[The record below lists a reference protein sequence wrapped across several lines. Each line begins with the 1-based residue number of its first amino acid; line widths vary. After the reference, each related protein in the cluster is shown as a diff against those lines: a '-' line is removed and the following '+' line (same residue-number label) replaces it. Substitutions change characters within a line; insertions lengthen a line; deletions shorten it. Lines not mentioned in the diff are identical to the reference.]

1 MLASVP
7 NRIGTP
13 ASVSESTVVSNNSP
27 SIIERMD
34 SRLVASTWEQPI
46 EPPASIPESSDVV
59 IIGAGILGVSTAWLL
74 SKQGINVTVCEKG
87 LIAGEQSSRNW
98 GWVRVQGRD
107 QREMPMAMEAMR
119 IWRGLAEELGE
130 DVGYEQ
136 GGCIFAARSDKELDG
151 YVKWLDVAREY
162 GVDTR
167 IIEGEELRRQVPGAA
182 VSWRGAIYTS
192 TDGRAE
198 PHKAA
203 PAIARAARRKG
214 ATILESCAVR
224 GLDLEAGRVAGVV
237 TEHGT
242 IKTSS
247 VLCAGG
253 AWTSL
258 FCRSLGIRLP
268 QLRVR
273 GTVVRTAP
281 TAQLLNGN
289 VYDRHLGIRRR
300 QDGGYSVAHGT
311 TLDHSITPS
320 TFRFATKFLPAL
332 MQEIG
337 GLKISIG
344 SDFFEEWRTPKR
356 WDLDT
361 ESPFEQTRILNP
373 DPNPRVV
380 KAIRRNLDKIFP
392 DLADTEIVESW
403 AGMVETTPDVVPVIE
418 ESEKIPGFH
427 IATGLSGHGFGLG
440 PGAGYACAGMLTGD
454 DTGIDLQPFRL
465 SRFFDGSPIRMDSP
479 I

>member
-1 MLASVP
+1 M
-7 NRIGTP
+7 
-13 ASVSESTVVSNNSP
+13 E
-27 SIIERMD
+27 EK
-34 SRLVASTWEQPI
+34 LVASTWERPL
-46 EPPASIPESSDVV
+46 EPPASVPESADIV
-59 IIGAGILGVSTAWLL
+59 IIGAGIVGVATAWLL
-74 SKQGINVTVCEKG
+74 TKQGVNVTVCEKG
-87 LIAGEQSSRNW
+87 LVAGEQSSRNW

-107 QREMPMAMEAMR
+107 KREMPMAMQAMR
-119 IWRGLAEELGE
+119 IWRGLAEEIGE

-136 GGCIFAARSDKELDG
+136 GGCIFAARNDKELG
-151 YVKWLDVAREY
+151 AFSKWLDVASEY

-167 IIEGEELRRQVPGAA
+167 IIEGDELRGQVPGSS
-182 VSWRGAIYTS
+182 VPWRGAIYTS

-203 PAIARAARRKG
+203 PAIARAAERNG
-214 ATILESCAVR
+214 AKVLTSCAVR
-224 GLDLEAGRVAGVV
+224 GLDIEAGRVAGVV

-242 IKTSS
+242 IRTST
-247 VLCAGG
+247 VLCAAG

-258 FCRSLGIRLP
+258 FCRSLGIKLP
-268 QLRVR
+268 QLKVR

-281 TAQLLNGN
+281 AEQLLNGN
-289 VYDRHLGIRRR
+289 VFDKHLGIRRR

-311 TLDHSITPS
+311 RLDHSITPS
-320 TFRFATKFLPAL
+320 TFRFATKFISAL
-332 MQEIG
+332 TQEIG
-337 GLKISIG
+337 GLSISIG
-344 SDFFEEWRTPKR
+344 SDFFEELRTAKR
-356 WDLDT
+356 WDLDA

-380 KAIRRNLDKIFP
+380 KAIRKNLDKVFP
-392 DLADTEIVESW
+392 KLAGTEIVEAW

-440 PGAGYACAGMLTGD
+440 PGAGYACAGMLTGNE
-454 DTGIDLQPFRL
+454 TGIDLEPFRL